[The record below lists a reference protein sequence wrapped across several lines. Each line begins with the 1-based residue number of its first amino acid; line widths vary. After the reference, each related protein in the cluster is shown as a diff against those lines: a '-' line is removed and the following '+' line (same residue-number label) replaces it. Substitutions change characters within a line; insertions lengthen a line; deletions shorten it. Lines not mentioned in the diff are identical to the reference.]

1 VRLGRQPCVVR
12 CGDWRNG
19 ENSTQGAW
27 NCCSSSWSSGL
38 LLDAFFVLSGATVL
52 AAVDKRVILD
62 IAQFAAS
69 AIAAFGVVLIYC
81 EIRRRRRSG

>member
-1 VRLGRQPCVVR
+1 VWMRRKAGGWSVVHVRGTVH
-12 CGDWRNG
+12 
-19 ENSTQGAW
+19 
-27 NCCSSSWSSGL
+27 SGL